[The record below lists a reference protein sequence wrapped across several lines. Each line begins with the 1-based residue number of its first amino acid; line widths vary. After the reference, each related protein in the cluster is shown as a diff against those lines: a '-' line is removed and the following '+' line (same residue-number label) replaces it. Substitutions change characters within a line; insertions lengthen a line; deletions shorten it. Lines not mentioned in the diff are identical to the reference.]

1 MVEARRQL
9 TDLCTWMRAN
19 GVRRARMGDLELEF
33 QGTPAPPRDASEDR
47 PKTTEDLAKS
57 LHETKRARLS
67 VELGF
72 TPTDE
77 MMARLP

>member
-1 MVEARRQL
+1 LQQL

-19 GVRRARMGDLELEF
+19 GVRRARVGDLELEF
-33 QGTPAPPRDASEDR
+33 QGTPAPPRDASDDR
-47 PKTTEDLAKS
+47 PKTTEDLAKA

-72 TPTDE
+72 TPSDE